1 MNKKILIAAVALV
14 AVIALLLG
22 IWWFTRPSDAVDSTD
37 GKKIGKLITVTISHK
52 DGTDN
57 SYSWQTNAKTL
68 AEAMNEK
75 GLLGDDVDGMYYTI
89 DGETTDYSVD
99 KSWWCLNV
107 NGEMA
112 IEGANTIVVNDGDDF
127 HWVYTIG

>member
-1 MNKKILIAAVALV
+1 MNKKIVFAVIALV
-14 AVIALLLG
+14 AVIAVMVG
-22 IWWFTRPSDAVDSTD
+22 VWVATRPEVED
-37 GKKIGKLITVTISHK
+37 GGKTITVTISHK
-52 DGTDN
+52 DGTDKT
-57 SYSWQTNAKTL
+57 YTWQTNAKTL

-75 GLLGDDVDGMYYTI
+75 GLLGENVDGMYYTI

-99 KSWWCLNV
+99 QSWWCLNV

-112 IEGANTIVVNDGDDF
+112 MEGANTILINNGDDF

>member
-1 MNKKILIAAVALV
+1 MKNKKILIAVVALV
-14 AVIALLLG
+14 ALIAVMVG
-22 IWWFTRPSDAVDSTD
+22 VWFATRPKTEE
-37 GKKIGKLITVTISHK
+37 GGKLITVTISHK
-52 DGTDN
+52 DGTDKT
-57 SYSWQTNAKTL
+57 YTWQTNAETL

-75 GLLGDDVDGMYYTI
+75 GLLGENVDGMYYTV

-112 IEGANTIVVNDGDDF
+112 MEGANTIVINNGDDF

>member
-1 MNKKILIAAVALV
+1 MKNKKIWIAAIALIVLV
-14 AVIALLLG
+14 AIMAGVWLA
-22 IWWFTRPSDAVDSTD
+22 TRPKAEEGVKT
-37 GKKIGKLITVTISHK
+37 ITVTISHK
-52 DGTDN
+52 DGTDKT
-57 SYSWQTNAKTL
+57 YTWQTEAQTL

-75 GLLGDDVDGMYYTI
+75 GLLGEDFDGMYYTV

-99 KSWWCLNV
+99 QSWWCLNV

-112 IEGANTIVVNDGDDF
+112 MEGANTIVINDGDDF

>member
-1 MNKKILIAAVALV
+1 MNKKFVFAVIALV
-14 AVIALLLG
+14 AVIAVMVG
-22 IWWFTRPSDAVDSTD
+22 VWVATRPEAED
-37 GKKIGKLITVTISHK
+37 GGKTITVTISHK
-52 DGTDN
+52 DGTDKT
-57 SYSWQTNAKTL
+57 YTWQTNAKTL

-75 GLLGDDVDGMYYTI
+75 GLLGENVDGMYYTI

-99 KSWWCLNV
+99 QSWWCLNV

-112 IEGANTIVVNDGDDF
+112 MEGANTILINNGDDF